1 MFKMLFVTLLLIIKC
16 MCMQSYSSSQILLQL
31 SQTAARQAPLPMGFS
46 RQQYWSGLPCP
57 PPGDLPDPGTDPHL
71 LCLPPRQAG
80 SLPGNS
86 ITEHSRFK
94 TWGENNIT
102 SKEKP

>member
-1 MFKMLFVTLLLIIKC
+1 MFKTLFINPLFIVKCMRMRSHCSSHTLLQFFWIVAW
-16 MCMQSYSSSQILLQL
+16 YSPL
-31 SQTAARQAPLPMGFS
+31 SMGFS

-57 PPGDLPDPGTDPHL
+57 SPGDLPNPGIDPRL
-71 LCLPPRQAG
+71 LCLLQWQAG

-86 ITEHSRFK
+86 IIECSRFK
-94 TWGENNIT
+94 TWGENVT